1 MKSLLQK
8 LSLIPHLKLD
18 LEFDLQVLLFELS
31 VIKDYS
37 KYHVRFQSEEV
48 YYNHW
53 VGRTLI
59 GTGSSYDDVSSP
71 DFSNLNNL
79 HKTELASL
87 MPYTTQCVY
96 SITNTPSLTRIM
108 SLKSGSKIKWHNHK
122 TEGYSKDGVI
132 IHIPLVMPDKAFF
145 RVVNSNYIK
154 GQDVLDTSFI
164 HALRYTPGSVY
175 VFNVDHHHD
184 VINSSL
190 EDRITIMIHASL
202 RDKKLYDLVYN
213 ATQKYQGPFL

>member
-1 MKSLLQK
+1 MKELLQK
-8 LSLIPHLKLD
+8 LYHIPHLKLG
-18 LEFDLQVLLFELS
+18 LEFNLQALLSELS
-31 VIKDYS
+31 IIKDYS
-37 KYHVRFQSEEV
+37 KYHAISQNKEA

-59 GTGSSYDDVSSP
+59 GTKSSYDDVSSP
-71 DFSNLNNL
+71 NFNLLDNLN
-79 HKTELASL
+79 KTELAYL
-87 MPYTTQCVY
+87 MPYTTSCVY
-96 SITNTPSLTRIM
+96 SITNTPGLTRIM
-108 SLKSGSKIKWHNHK
+108 VLKPNSKIKWHNHRSS
-122 TEGYSKDGVI
+122 GYRNDGVI
-132 IHIPLVMPDKAFF
+132 VHIPLIMPDQAFF
-145 RVVNSNYIK
+145 RVVNSNYIQ